1 MWSINSDCTFA
12 ENKKT
17 GATLRCDYGKDGL
30 IRIKKNY
37 KTIGT
42 FTTLEDAKF
51 FLADTVKKW
60 NGDNYEQV

>member
-1 MWSINSDCTFA
+1 MWEIKGNGMFA
-12 ENKKT
+12 ENQKT
-17 GATLRCDYGKDGL
+17 GAIMKIALCTDKLYRV
-30 IRIKKNY
+30 KKNY